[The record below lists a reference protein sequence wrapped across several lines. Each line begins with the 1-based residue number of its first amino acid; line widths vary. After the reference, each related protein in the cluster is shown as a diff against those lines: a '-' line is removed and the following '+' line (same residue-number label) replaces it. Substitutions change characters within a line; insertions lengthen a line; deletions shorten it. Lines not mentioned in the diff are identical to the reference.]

1 LNETDEMSGLDHSM
15 HSEHGYGLINL
26 N

>member
-1 LNETDEMSGLDHSM
+1 EDEEMSGLDHSM
-15 HSEHGYGLINL
+15 HGEQGYGLINL